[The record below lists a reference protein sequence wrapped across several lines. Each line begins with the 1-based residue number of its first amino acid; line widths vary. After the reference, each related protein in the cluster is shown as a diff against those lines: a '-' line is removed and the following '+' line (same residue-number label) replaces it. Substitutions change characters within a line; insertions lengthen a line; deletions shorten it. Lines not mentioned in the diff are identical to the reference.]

1 LLTAELDHYFTLTQQ
16 VAKAA
21 AARRTQTLARDWVT
35 AQTRSC
41 LEKLQFAP
49 ALCSHEPAGAKVKF
63 DPP

>member
-1 LLTAELDHYFTLTQQ
+1 LLTAELDNYFPLTQQ

-35 AQTRSC
+35 GANAKPQAG
-41 LEKLQFAP
+41 LQFTTT
-49 ALCSHEPAGAKVKF
+49 LCPHEPAGAKVKF